1 MNVPLRPGSS
11 TSLLPASTLIIH
23 SSSFIIIFGMSF
35 RDRLRT
41 LFRLFALFTVMV
53 AVALASA
60 ITTIRLTIHGHQAET
75 PNLVGVSMDA
85 AQKITSALG
94 LEIKVEDKLYNEKY
108 AANQIISQVPPQG
121 TRVKEGQHIHVLV
134 SLGEPKIH
142 VPELVGESVRTAQ
155 ITAVERGLTLG
166 DVAQVHWPA
175 GDQDQVLA
183 QDPPPTKAEIQSPA
197 VNILVSLGEP
207 PPAYMCPSFVGRLFS
222 DTSKVLEKSGFRIGQ
237 IAPVA
242 TEQVPAGTILTQTP
256 LGGSKIGAD
265 AVFNFQVA
273 GPPSSFLP
281 DAAPPTTPQ

>member
-1 MNVPLRPGSS
+1 
-11 TSLLPASTLIIH
+11 
-23 SSSFIIIFGMSF
+23 MSF

-75 PNLVGVSMDA
+75 PNLVGVSLDA
-85 AQKITSALG
+85 AQKITGGMG
-94 LEIKVEDKLYNEKY
+94 LDLKVEDKLYSDKY
-108 AANQIISQVPPQG
+108 PPNQIISQIPSGG
-121 TRVKEGQHIHVLV
+121 TVVREGQHIHVLV
-134 SLGEPKIH
+134 SLGAPRVH

-175 GDQDQVLA
+175 GDPDQVLA
-183 QDPPPTKAEIQSPA
+183 QDPPPTKAEVQSPA

-207 PPAYMCPSFVGRLFS
+207 PPAYMCPSFVGKLFS
-222 DTSKVLEKSGFRIGQ
+222 DTSKVLDQSGFKIGQ
-237 IAPVA
+237 IIPVA
-242 TEQVPAGTILTQTP
+242 TDQVPAGTILTQTP

-273 GPPSSFLP
+273 GPPSSVP
-281 DAAPPTTPQ
+281 PAEAVPTTPQ